1 MKHKFTLL
9 ILAFVVGIVAY
20 ADHPSTDAT
29 TKDKIYIEDFE
40 ITAGETKTINIMI
53 NSSITGK
60 KVIVE
65 QFDIYFPEG
74 ITVDQDKYGY
84 VISSG
89 ALQPSRNTVADGNY
103 RSDLNGGF
111 RVLIY
116 NSSNYPL
123 EGTEGVIATL
133 SVTASSTF
141 TSGTATIKD
150 ILVNYEG
157 EEGTSYWCDDN
168 TFLVNGGATSGS
180 FSISSVGAATY
191 YDSRAYTMPDGVVG
205 SIVTGVSDGTVT
217 ENQLYTAGN
226 VVPAGTG
233 LIVRGA
239 EASYTFNYAT
249 DASTAT
255 PATGNLLK
263 GSDAAAMTTDGDVY
277 YMLSLADGSSDP
289 ATLGFYYGKTDGAAF
304 LNDAH
309 RAYLPLT
316 TAQAAA
322 ARFLLDPTGGT
333 TGITTAR
340 QTASG
345 QTYDLQGRR
354 VSRPDRG
361 LYIVEGKKMLAK

>member
-1 MKHKFTLL
+1 MTYKFTLL
-9 ILAFVVGIVAY
+9 VFAFLVGIGAY

-40 ITAGETKTINIMI
+40 ISAGETKTINIMI
-53 NSSITGK
+53 NSTTTGK
-60 KVIVE
+60 SVIVE

-84 VISSG
+84 VINSG
-89 ALQPSRNTVADGNY
+89 ALQPSRNTSTNGNY

-123 EGTEGVIATL
+123 EGKEGVIATL

-141 TSGTATIKD
+141 TSGTGTIKD
-150 ILVNYEG
+150 ILVNYDG
-157 EEGTSYWCDDN
+157 ETGTSYWCDDN

-180 FSISSVGAATY
+180 FSIGSVGTATY
-191 YDSRAYTMPDGVVG
+191 YDSRAYTMPKGVTG
-205 SIVTGVSDGTVT
+205 SIVTGLSDGTVT
-217 ENQLYTAGN
+217 ESQLYTAGD

-233 LIVRGA
+233 LLVRGA
-239 EASYTFNYAT
+239 AASYTFNYAK

-263 GSDAAAMTTDGDVY
+263 GSDAAAMTADGEVY
-277 YMLSLADGSSDP
+277 YMLSLADGSTDP
-289 ATLGFYYGKTDGAAF
+289 TTLGFYYGKADGAAF
-304 LNDAH
+304 LNGAH

-316 TAQAAA
+316 SAQAASV
-322 ARFLLDPTGGT
+322 RYLLDPTGGT
-333 TGITTAR
+333 TGITAAR
-340 QTASG
+340 QRIET

-354 VSRPDRG
+354 VNRPDRG
-361 LYIVEGKKMLAK
+361 IYVVKGRKVLVK